1 MIIFKLLNKQHLS
14 MLVES
19 LSEPWFSLISLGLKT
34 VEGRLD
40 RGHFKSIQI
49 GDLIQWTNTN
59 FLERTVITR
68 VVAKRNYFSFREY
81 LDTEGLQNCLPGMPS
96 LAHGLSVYY
105 KYYTTADEENY
116 GVVAIELDLVI

>member
-1 MIIFKLLNKQHLS
+1 

-40 RGHFKSIQI
+40 RGHFKSLQI
-49 GDLIQWTNTN
+49 GDLIQWTNNN

-81 LDTEGLQNCLPGMPS
+81 LDTEGLQNCLPGIPS

-105 KYYTTADEENY
+105 KYYTTADEETY
-116 GVVAIELDLVI
+116 GVVAIELDLVN